1 MVFLPAPVE
10 RYITG
15 NLLIADP
22 ETKTHIGKLYVTE
35 IGRKILNKEGQFVY
49 STMYA
54 WNGLGFSSKSGDR
67 ISFFAVSGA
76 NEGLNEII
84 PDTESEPEQADL
96 STITTEDDKV
106 VSIKNSEVKNRNM
119 NYFIQWLV
127 DCGIKMIYVSGIDE
141 KIKRFFEQMKIIVN
155 VKNQSDKTLLL
166 AEITSQK

>member
-1 MVFLPAPVE
+1 MKAAL
-10 RYITG
+10 
-15 NLLIADP
+15 
-22 ETKTHIGKLYVTE
+22 
-35 IGRKILNKEGQFVY
+35 
-49 STMYA
+49 
-54 WNGLGFSSKSGDR
+54 
-67 ISFFAVSGA
+67 FFQDNQLCHLDENIEKKAIKV
-76 NEGLNEII
+76 
-84 PDTESEPEQADL
+84 

-155 VKNQSDKTLLL
+155 VKKQSDKTLLL